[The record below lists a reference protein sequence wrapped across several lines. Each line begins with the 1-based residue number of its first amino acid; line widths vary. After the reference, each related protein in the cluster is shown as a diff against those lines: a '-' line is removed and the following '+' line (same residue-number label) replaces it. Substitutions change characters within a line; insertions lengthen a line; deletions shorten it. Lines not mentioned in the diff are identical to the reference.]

1 MEDPVNEIVKRTQRY
16 WYVDGISDIG
26 AGALFLMLGATF
38 FLMEWLSPVPN
49 LAWMIAIGQPL
60 VVILGAWLVRKA
72 VSWAKEHITYPRTGY
87 VAYHRPA
94 GWHRWQRVILSAM
107 IAAGVAAGV
116 IFLEGAIGFEWVPVI
131 SGGLLG
137 IAMMVLSLRFRLL
150 RFGLL
155 ALYAVLLGVFTAW
168 LSLPSSRSAAI
179 FFSSFG
185 LGWAIS
191 GVVTLAR
198 YLRNTQPL
206 GEGRE

>member
-26 AGALFLMLGATF
+26 AGTLFLLLGATF
-38 FLMEWLSPVPN
+38 FVLERLSPAPN

-60 VVILGAWLVRKA
+60 VVILGVWLARMA

-94 GWHRWQRVILSAM
+94 GWRRWQRAILSAM
-107 IAAGVAAGV
+107 IAAGTAAVV
-116 IFLEGAIGFEWVPVI
+116 IFLEGVIGFDWVPVI

-137 IAMMVLSLRFRLL
+137 IAMMVLSLRIGLP

-155 ALYAVLLGVFTAW
+155 ALYAVLLGIFTAW
-168 LSLPSSRSAAI
+168 LGLPSSLSAAI
-179 FFSSFG
+179 FFGGFG

-191 GVVTLAR
+191 GGVTLAH
-198 YLRNTQPL
+198 YLRSTQPL
-206 GEGRE
+206 GEGQE